1 MESKLI
7 RTIGLLTLSFILSS
21 CNQHAQNPVLVVPD
35 QWAAQDSHYMNSNE
49 KLPCFAWWKQFKDP
63 NLDSFI
69 DRGLIYNNDINAAVA
84 HIEAAQGELRR
95 VQLNWIP
102 EVTGNAGYSS
112 FPYLGFPG
120 VLLTVVPTYTLN
132 IFKQI
137 KEQQKAK
144 YELKAT
150 KAMYHGVRLAV
161 ISQIVSNYFNYLSQ
175 IERLTLLHALEQD
188 LSKLITIAQTM
199 YQGGLYARTEIDLAK
214 TELSLIQAK
223 ERVVQQN
230 IVISENA
237 LHYLLDENPD
247 KIFVSRRFKDLN
259 GQKMIIGALPINI
272 IENRPDMEQAKQE
285 LFAANA
291 GIGIAF
297 APLLPAINLAMARG
311 EIAKVENGG
320 QLGQAI
326 HFNQAIVEVPF
337 LRASTYGQLVKA
349 KGLDKASYY
358 RYSDTLRKV
367 LRDVTNDLSAHELY
381 TKRFNDVLKAVREL
395 TNAYRLNQTLYQ
407 RGIISHLSLIK
418 EKVRLDELAIEVNQ
432 HKLEQLI
439 TVVNLYQD
447 LAAGYNYIPS
457 TFEKN

>member
-1 MESKLI
+1 MI
-7 RTIGLLTLSFILSS
+7 RTIGLLILSLILSS
-21 CNQHAQNPVLVVPD
+21 CAQHAQKPVLVVPD
-35 QWAAQDSHYMNSNE
+35 QWAAKNKHYMNSNE
-49 KLPCFAWWKQFKDP
+49 NLTCFAWWKQFNDP
-63 NLDSFI
+63 NLNSFI
-69 DRGLIYNNDINAAVA
+69 DRGLIYNNDINIAVA
-84 HIEAAQGELRR
+84 HIEAAQGELKR

-102 EVTGNAGYSS
+102 DVTGNAGYSS

-120 VLLTVVPTYTLN
+120 VLLTAVPTYTLN

-137 KEQQKAK
+137 KEQQKAR

-150 KAMYHGVRLAV
+150 KSMYHGIRLAV
-161 ISQIVSNYFNYLSQ
+161 ISQIASNYFNYLSQ
-175 IERLTLLHALEQD
+175 VEQLSLLHALEQD
-188 LSKLITIAQTM
+188 LSKLITISKTL
-199 YQGGLYARTEIDLAK
+199 YQGGLYARTEVDLAL
-214 TELSLIQAK
+214 TEFSLIQAK

-230 IVISENA
+230 IVVRENA

-247 KIFVSRRFKDLN
+247 RVFVSRRFRDLN

-272 IENRPDMEQAKQE
+272 IENRPGMEQAKQE

-291 GIGIAF
+291 GIGLSF

-337 LRASTYGQLVKA
+337 LKASTYGQLIKA

-358 RYSDTLRKV
+358 RYSETLRKV
-367 LRDVTNDLSAHELY
+367 LRDITNDLSAHELY
-381 TKRFNDVLKAVREL
+381 TRRLNDVLKAEREL
-395 TNAYRLNQTLYQ
+395 SKVYRLNQTLYQ

-447 LAAGYNYIPS
+447 LAAGYNYIP
-457 TFEKN
+457 K

>member
-1 MESKLI
+1 M
-7 RTIGLLTLSFILSS
+7 SS
-21 CNQHAQNPVLVVPD
+21 CIQRAQNPVLVVPD
-35 QWAAQDSHYMNSNE
+35 QWAVKDTYYTNSNE
-49 KLPCFAWWKQFKDP
+49 NLPCFAWWKQFNDP
-63 NLDSFI
+63 NLDSLI
-69 DRGLIYNNDINAAVA
+69 DSALIYNNDIKVAVA
-84 HIEAAQGELRR
+84 NIEAAQGELKR
-95 VQLNWIP
+95 VQMSWIP

-120 VLLTVVPTYTLN
+120 VLLTVVPTYTIN

-150 KAMYHGVRLAV
+150 KAMYLGVRLAV
-161 ISQIVSNYFNYLSQ
+161 MSQIVSNYFNYLSQ
-175 IERLTLLHALEQD
+175 IEQLTLLHALEHD
-188 LSKLITIAQTM
+188 LSKLIAIARTM
-199 YQGGLYARTEIDLAK
+199 YQGGLYARTELDLAK

-223 ERVVQQN
+223 QRVVQHN
-230 IVISENA
+230 IIVSENA
-237 LHYLLDENPD
+237 LHYLLDENPGQ
-247 KIFVSRRFKDLN
+247 ILVNRPFKDLN

-285 LFAANA
+285 LYAANT
-291 GIGIAF
+291 GIGSAF
-297 APLLPAINLAMARG
+297 SHLLPAINLAMARG

-337 LRASTYGQLVKA
+337 LKASTYGQLIKA
-349 KGLDKASYY
+349 KGLDKASYS
-358 RYSDTLRKV
+358 RYSNTLRKV

-381 TKRFNDVLKAVREL
+381 TKRLNDVLKAEREL
-395 TNAYRLNQTLYQ
+395 SNAYHLNQTLYQ

-418 EKVRLDELAIEVNQ
+418 EKVKLDELALEVNQ
-432 HKLEQLI
+432 HKLEQLM

-447 LAAGYNYIPS
+447 LAAGYNYVPTPEMS
-457 TFEKN
+457 KQ

>member
-1 MESKLI
+1 MI
-7 RTIGLLTLSFILSS
+7 RTIGLLILSLILSS
-21 CNQHAQNPVLVVPD
+21 CAQHAQKPLLVVPD
-35 QWAAQDSHYMNSNE
+35 QWAAKNKHYMNSNE
-49 KLPCFAWWKQFKDP
+49 NLTCFAWWKQFNDP
-63 NLDSFI
+63 NLNSFI
-69 DRGLIYNNDINAAVA
+69 DRGLIYNNDINIAVA
-84 HIEAAQGELRR
+84 HIEAAQGELKR

-102 EVTGNAGYSS
+102 DVTGNAGYSS

-120 VLLTVVPTYTLN
+120 VLLTAVPTYTLN

-137 KEQQKAK
+137 KEQQKAR

-150 KAMYHGVRLAV
+150 KSMYHGIRLAV
-161 ISQIVSNYFNYLSQ
+161 ISQIASNYFNYLSQ
-175 IERLTLLHALEQD
+175 VEQLSLLHALEQD
-188 LSKLITIAQTM
+188 LSKLITISKTL
-199 YQGGLYARTEIDLAK
+199 YQGGLYARTEVDLAL
-214 TELSLIQAK
+214 TEFSLIQAK

-230 IVISENA
+230 IVVRENA

-247 KIFVSRRFKDLN
+247 RVFVSRRFRDLN
-259 GQKMIIGALPINI
+259 GQKMIIGAFPINI

-291 GIGIAF
+291 GIGLSF

-337 LRASTYGQLVKA
+337 LKASTYGQLIKA

-358 RYSDTLRKV
+358 RYSETLRKV
-367 LRDVTNDLSAHELY
+367 LRDITNDLSAHELY
-381 TKRFNDVLKAVREL
+381 TRRLNDVLKAEREL
-395 TNAYRLNQTLYQ
+395 SKAYRLNQTLYQ

-447 LAAGYNYIPS
+447 LAAGYNYIP
-457 TFEKN
+457 K

>member
-1 MESKLI
+1 MI
-7 RTIGLLTLSFILSS
+7 RTIGLLILSLILSS
-21 CNQHAQNPVLVVPD
+21 CAQHAQKPLLVVPD
-35 QWAAQDSHYMNSNE
+35 QWAAKNKHYMNSNE
-49 KLPCFAWWKQFKDP
+49 NLTCFAWWKQFNDP
-63 NLDSFI
+63 NLNSFI
-69 DRGLIYNNDINAAVA
+69 DRGLIYNNDINIAVA
-84 HIEAAQGELRR
+84 HIEAAQGELKR

-102 EVTGNAGYSS
+102 DVTGNAGYSS

-120 VLLTVVPTYTLN
+120 VLLTAVPTYTLN

-137 KEQQKAK
+137 KEQQKAR

-150 KAMYHGVRLAV
+150 KSMYHGIRLAV
-161 ISQIVSNYFNYLSQ
+161 ISQIASNYFNYLSQ
-175 IERLTLLHALEQD
+175 VEQLSLLHALEQD
-188 LSKLITIAQTM
+188 LSKLITISKTL
-199 YQGGLYARTEIDLAK
+199 YQGGLYARTEVDLAL
-214 TELSLIQAK
+214 TEFSLIQAK

-230 IVISENA
+230 IVVRENA

-247 KIFVSRRFKDLN
+247 RVFVSRRFRDLN

-291 GIGIAF
+291 GIGLSF

-337 LRASTYGQLVKA
+337 LKASTYGQLIKA

-358 RYSDTLRKV
+358 RYSETLRKV
-367 LRDVTNDLSAHELY
+367 LRDITNDLSAHELY
-381 TKRFNDVLKAVREL
+381 TRRLNDVLKAEREL
-395 TNAYRLNQTLYQ
+395 SKAYRLNQTLYQ

-447 LAAGYNYIPS
+447 LAAGYNYIP
-457 TFEKN
+457 K

>member
-1 MESKLI
+1 MLI
-7 RTIGLLTLSFILSS
+7 LSFMVSS
-21 CNQHAQNPVLVVPD
+21 CARHAQNPVLVVPS
-35 QWAAQDSHYMNSNE
+35 QWAVKDTHYLNSNE
-49 KLPCFAWWKQFKDP
+49 NLPCFAWWQQFKDP
-63 NLDSFI
+63 NLNLLI
-69 DRGLIYNNDINAAVA
+69 DRGLIYNNDIKVAVA
-84 HIEAAQGELRR
+84 NIEAAQGELKR

-102 EVTGNAGYSS
+102 DVTGNGGYSS

-120 VLLTVVPTYTLN
+120 VLLTVVPTYTIN

-150 KAMYHGVRLAV
+150 KAMYHGIRLVV

-175 IERLTLLHALEQD
+175 IEKLTLLQTLEKD
-188 LSKLITIAQTM
+188 LSKLITIAQMM

-223 ERVVQQN
+223 QRIVQQN
-230 IVISENA
+230 IVLSENV
-237 LHYLLDENPD
+237 LHYLLDENPGGLP
-247 KIFVSRRFKDLN
+247 VTRRFKDLN
-259 GQKMIIGALPINI
+259 GKKMVIGALPFNI

-285 LFAANA
+285 LAAANA

-297 APLLPAINLAMARG
+297 SHLLPSINLAMARG
-311 EIAKVENGG
+311 EIAKVANGG

-326 HFNQAIVEVPF
+326 HFNQAIGEVPF
-337 LRASTYGQLVKA
+337 LRASTYGELLKA
-349 KGLDKASYY
+349 KGLNKASYY

-381 TKRFNDVLKAVREL
+381 TRRLNDVLQADREL
-395 TNAYRLNQTLYQ
+395 SNAYHLNQTLYQ

-418 EKVRLDELAIEVNQ
+418 EKVKLDELAIEVNQ

-439 TVVNLYQD
+439 TIINLYQD
-447 LAAGYNYIPS
+447 LAVGYNYVPIVS
-457 TFEKN
+457 EK

>member
-1 MESKLI
+1 MLI
-7 RTIGLLTLSFILSS
+7 LSLILSS
-21 CNQHAQNPVLVVPD
+21 CAQHAQKPLLVVPD
-35 QWAAQDSHYMNSNE
+35 QWAAKNKHYMNSNE
-49 KLPCFAWWKQFKDP
+49 NLTCFAWWKQFNDP
-63 NLDSFI
+63 NLNSFI
-69 DRGLIYNNDINAAVA
+69 DRGLIYNNDINIAVA
-84 HIEAAQGELRR
+84 HIEAAQGELKR

-102 EVTGNAGYSS
+102 DVTGNAGYSS

-120 VLLTVVPTYTLN
+120 VLLTAVPTYTLN

-137 KEQQKAK
+137 KEQQKAR

-150 KAMYHGVRLAV
+150 KSMYHGIRLAV
-161 ISQIVSNYFNYLSQ
+161 ISQIASNYFNYLSQ
-175 IERLTLLHALEQD
+175 VEQLSLLHALEQD
-188 LSKLITIAQTM
+188 LSKLITISKTL
-199 YQGGLYARTEIDLAK
+199 YQGGLYARTEVDLAL
-214 TELSLIQAK
+214 TEFSLIQAK

-230 IVISENA
+230 IVVRENA

-247 KIFVSRRFKDLN
+247 RVFVSRRFRDLN

-291 GIGIAF
+291 GIGLSF

-337 LRASTYGQLVKA
+337 LKASTYGQLIKA

-358 RYSDTLRKV
+358 RYSETLRKV
-367 LRDVTNDLSAHELY
+367 LRDITNDLSAHELY
-381 TKRFNDVLKAVREL
+381 TRRLNDVLKAEREL
-395 TNAYRLNQTLYQ
+395 SKAYRLNQTLYQ

-447 LAAGYNYIPS
+447 LAAGYNYIP
-457 TFEKN
+457 K

>member
-1 MESKLI
+1 MI
-7 RTIGLLTLSFILSS
+7 RTIGLLILSLILSS
-21 CNQHAQNPVLVVPD
+21 CAQHAQKPVLVVPD
-35 QWAAQDSHYMNSNE
+35 QWAAKNKHYMNSNE
-49 KLPCFAWWKQFKDP
+49 NLTCFAWWKQFNDP
-63 NLDSFI
+63 NLNSFI
-69 DRGLIYNNDINAAVA
+69 DRGLIYNNDINIAVA
-84 HIEAAQGELRR
+84 HIEAAQGELKR

-102 EVTGNAGYSS
+102 DVTGNAGYSS

-120 VLLTVVPTYTLN
+120 VLLTAVPTYTLN

-137 KEQQKAK
+137 KEQQKAR

-150 KAMYHGVRLAV
+150 KSMYHGIRLAV
-161 ISQIVSNYFNYLSQ
+161 ISQIASNYFNYLSQ
-175 IERLTLLHALEQD
+175 VEQLSLLHALEQD
-188 LSKLITIAQTM
+188 LSKLITISKTL
-199 YQGGLYARTEIDLAK
+199 YQGGLYARTEVDLAL
-214 TELSLIQAK
+214 TEFSLIQAK

-230 IVISENA
+230 IVVRENA

-247 KIFVSRRFKDLN
+247 RVFVSRRFRDLN

-291 GIGIAF
+291 GIGLSF
-297 APLLPAINLAMARG
+297 AHLLPAINLAMARG

-337 LRASTYGQLVKA
+337 LKASTYGQLIKA

-358 RYSDTLRKV
+358 RYSETLRKV
-367 LRDVTNDLSAHELY
+367 LRDITNDLSAHELY
-381 TKRFNDVLKAVREL
+381 TRRLNDVLKAEREL
-395 TNAYRLNQTLYQ
+395 SKVYRLNQTLYQ

-447 LAAGYNYIPS
+447 LAAGYNYIP
-457 TFEKN
+457 K